1 MSNPYVTPARVEELE
16 PGLTIDDPD
25 GFALLVDRAARDVDA
40 LLGPWPRYAS
50 LGGFKVDVAN
60 LAEWEAEA
68 LELAVSAQA
77 VYLLEAAP
85 RIDAGARVPVSI
97 KGPDFEE
104 QYGTGGGTIPR
115 YSPRTL
121 TELEPLR
128 RLYGNGAR
136 ARP

>member
-50 LGGFKVDVAN
+50 LGGYKIDPAN
-60 LAEWEAEA
+60 LDEWEAEA
-68 LELAVSAQA
+68 LELAVAAQA
-77 VYLLEAAP
+77 VYLLDAAP
-85 RIDAGARVPVSI
+85 KIDAGERTPSLVQ
-97 KGPDFEE
+97 GPDF
-104 QYGTGGGTIPR
+104 QVSYGSGGAGIPR
-115 YSPRTL
+115 YGPRTL

-128 RLYGNGAR
+128 RLTAGATR